1 LGLVIDMARS
11 PRPVDFSGKEILGR
25 GVYNIAEA
33 ARLTRLRTQ
42 RVREWFRGR
51 KSPSR
56 IFRPVFE
63 SDYPVIHEEYAISF
77 LDLIELKIGGSLRE
91 MGISLPYI
99 RKVYAELERNF
110 GDHPFCTREIYVGD
124 KKIFTRGLDEKE
136 SRSVIQA
143 LSNQKYFETIIL
155 PFLRK
160 IEYDDI
166 THRAMRWHIADMIV
180 VDPAIRFGK
189 PIVEE
194 VGISTAVLRNSFY
207 ANGEN
212 PAFVANWFGVEE
224 RHVIAAVKF
233 ENDLAA

>member
-1 LGLVIDMARS
+1 MDTIRS
-11 PRPVDFSGKEILGR
+11 PWPVSFSGKDILGK
-25 GVYNIAEA
+25 GVYSIAEA

-51 KSPSR
+51 KSPNR
-56 IFRPVFE
+56 VFRPVFE

-91 MGISLPYI
+91 MGVSLPYL
-99 RKVYAELERNF
+99 RKVYTQLENDF
-110 GDHPFCTREIYVGD
+110 GDHPFCYREIFVGE

-136 SRSVIQA
+136 GRSVLEA
-143 LSNQKYFETIIL
+143 LTNQRYFDSIIL

-160 IEYDDI
+160 IDYDDV
-166 THRAMRWHIADMIV
+166 THRALRWHIADMIV

-194 VGISTAVLRNSFY
+194 VGISTAVLRNAYY
-207 ANGEN
+207 ANREDI
-212 PAFVANWFGVEE
+212 AAVAGWFGVEE
-224 RHVIAAVKF
+224 RHVIAAVRF